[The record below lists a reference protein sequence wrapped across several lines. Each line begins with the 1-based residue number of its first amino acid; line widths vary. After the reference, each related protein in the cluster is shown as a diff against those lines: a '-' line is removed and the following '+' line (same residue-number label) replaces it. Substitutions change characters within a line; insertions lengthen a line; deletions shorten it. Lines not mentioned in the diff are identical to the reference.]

1 MQSVTHH
8 TYSALR
14 RELTFDV
21 AYEAFTH
28 ELDRLLGTMELDAAA
43 RLASR
48 PSQELRDALR
58 AAVGASDFA
67 LFQKIDHGA
76 LLSVLGGTSVRAATY
91 VFGNGLI
98 AYEMTKIDPR
108 AGLYVPLRM
117 FVRAIG
123 TLDTQVTYDVPSSLL
138 DQFGSA
144 EITSVAESLDRK
156 VDVMLG
162 DAVRRAST
170 LAA

>member
-1 MQSVTHH
+1 MHSVTHH
-8 TYSALR
+8 SYSALR

-28 ELDRLLGTMELDAAA
+28 ELERLLGTMELDVTSRLAA
-43 RLASR
+43 R
-48 PSQELRDALR
+48 PQELRDALH

-67 LFQKIDHGA
+67 LFQKIDHGG
-76 LLSVLGGTSVRAATY
+76 LLTVLGGIATRATTY

-98 AYEMTKIDPR
+98 AYEMTRIDPR

-123 TLDTQVTYDVPSSLL
+123 PLDTQVTYDVPSSLL
-138 DQFGSA
+138 DQLGSA
-144 EITSVAESLDRK
+144 EITAVAESLDRK
-156 VDVMLG
+156 VDVLIG
-162 DAVRRAST
+162 EAVRRASA

>member
-8 TYSALR
+8 SYSALR
-14 RELTFDV
+14 RELAFDV

-28 ELDRLLGTMELDAAA
+28 ELERSLGTMELDVAS
-43 RLASR
+43 RLSSR

-58 AAVGASDFA
+58 GAVGASDFA
-67 LFQKIDHGA
+67 LFQKIDHGT
-76 LLSVLGGTSVRAATY
+76 LLSVLGGTPVRATTY

-123 TLDTQVTYDVPSSLL
+123 ALDTQVTYDLPSSLL
-138 DQFGSA
+138 DQLGSS
-144 EITSVAESLDRK
+144 EITAVAESLDRK
-156 VDVMLG
+156 VDVMIG
-162 DAVRRAST
+162 EAVRRASA